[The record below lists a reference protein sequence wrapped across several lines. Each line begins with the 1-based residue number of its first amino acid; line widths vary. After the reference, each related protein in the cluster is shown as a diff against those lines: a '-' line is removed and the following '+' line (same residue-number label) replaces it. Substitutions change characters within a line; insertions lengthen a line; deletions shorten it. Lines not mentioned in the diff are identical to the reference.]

1 MVDEQLK
8 NIQEKLQIVLKK
20 LAALQKENE
29 WLNNEYESL
38 KKINL
43 EKSETIEALQEK
55 INILQAASGNMLPEE
70 KTQFE
75 KRITGY
81 VKQIDKFIGMLSK

>member
-29 WLNNEYESL
+29 WLNNEYQSL

-43 EKSETIEALQEK
+43 EKSETIETLQEK
-55 INILQAASGNMLPEE
+55 INILQAASGNMSPEE
-70 KTQFE
+70 KMQFE

>member
-8 NIQEKLQIVLKK
+8 NIREKLQQVVRK
-20 LAALQKENE
+20 LAALQKEND
-29 WLNNEYESL
+29 WLNKEYQSL
-38 KKINL
+38 KQTNI
-43 EKSETIEALQEK
+43 EKSETIETLQEK
-55 INILQAASGNMLPEE
+55 ISILQATTGNMAPEE

-75 KRITGY
+75 KKISGY